1 MDYNMN
7 VILSQSSQ
15 ARKYETDK
23 LADTLMLYVLI
34 VYCLVTIVLA
44 FFKQHHG
51 SQLVEAIISSLVVL
65 AIGTLGY
72 VMYRGKEP
80 CRYFMATTLMLMVAL
95 HIHFAMGMLE
105 FHFGVFVTLALLL
118 MYRDWRPILV
128 AAIVIAVHH
137 VVVDRLQAAGFAI
150 FCLEEANFRQVMI
163 HAAYVVVQTGFQIK
177 IAMMLKTSEMNSYLL
192 ADRLQIA
199 MDKLNT
205 AVSEVK
211 THSGSVLES
220 ANTIAATGEYL
231 TEKSSNASVRLH
243 QTTVTIEE
251 LGDSI
256 TENEQIATHADKLIN
271 SAAQEARE
279 GRNLVNEIVKVMSDI
294 EVSASKISAIT
305 EVINGISFQTNIL
318 ALNAA
323 VEAARA
329 GEQGRGFAVVASE
342 VRTLAQRAGQA
353 AKEIEVLIDTSVTH
367 MKEGVKFVN
376 SANTTISSMAVSVED
391 VSGLVSSISKNTES
405 QSSQVQIVNQSLKT
419 LEGVVHDNDMAAK
432 NSVHIALDLQSHA
445 DALNTSISKVDLQD
459 TLDGEKPDIHLG
471 HLPENV

>member
-1 MDYNMN
+1 MKT
-7 VILSQSSQ
+7 VLSQSSL
-15 ARKYETDK
+15 ARKFATDK

-34 VYCLVTIVLA
+34 VYCFVTIGLA

-51 SQLVEAIISSLVVL
+51 SQLIEAIISSLIVL
-65 AIGTLGY
+65 GIGVFGY
-72 VMYRGKEP
+72 VLYKGKEP
-80 CRYFMATTLMLMVAL
+80 CRYFMAVTLMLMVAL
-95 HIHFAMGMLE
+95 HIHFAMGMIE

-118 MYRDWRPILV
+118 MYRDWRPIMV
-128 AAIVIAVHH
+128 AAVVIAIHH
-137 VVVDRLQAAGFAI
+137 VVVDRLQAAGFEI
-150 FCLEEANFRQVMI
+150 FCLEEANFKQVMI

-192 ADRLQIA
+192 SDRLQIA
-199 MDKLNT
+199 MDNLNV

-211 THSGSVLES
+211 THSASVFES
-220 ANTIAATGEYL
+220 ANTIATTGEYL
-231 TEKSSNASVRLH
+231 TEKSSNASIRLH
-243 QTTVTIEE
+243 QTAVTIEE
-251 LGDSI
+251 LGESI
-256 TENEQIATHADKLIN
+256 TENEQIATSADKLIT
-271 SAAQEARE
+271 SAANEARE
-279 GRNLVNEIVKVMSDI
+279 GRSLVNEIVKVMSDI

-405 QSSQVQIVNQSLKT
+405 QSLQVQVVNQSLKT
-419 LEGVVHDNDMAAK
+419 LEEVVKDNDIAAK
-432 NSVHIALDLQSHA
+432 NSVGIALDLQSHA
-445 DALNTSISKVDLQD
+445 DALNTSIAKVDLD
-459 TLDGEKPDIHLG
+459 NTIYDGEQEVIIGDISEH
-471 HLPENV
+471 N